1 MNIYLVGGAV
11 RDMLLGRLPREWD
24 YAFDGSREAFL
35 STHPGAEIAGAVRV
49 CLWQGCEFMPL
60 RGGSL
65 HADLHARDLTI
76 NALALDAAGRLH
88 CHPQALGDL
97 RHRLLRPAS
106 SSALADDPGRA
117 FRLARFAACLPDW
130 QLAPEAEDQLRR
142 LDPAALAALPAE
154 RVGRELLKAL
164 AGPAPSRFLRVLA
177 AGGCLSPWLAELDE
191 AARIPAGPPRWHGKN
206 SVLDHTCEVM
216 DRCAGDALAVWMA
229 LCHDLG
235 KLRTP
240 ADNWPHHYGHD
251 ALGVPVAQ
259 ELCRRLAL
267 SNLHLKAAETACAD
281 HMCAGRY
288 GELRTGTRRDILWR
302 VERRG
307 LSRPFWRLVD
317 ADSRRQWSLRA
328 EKELAVLLAV
338 RLPEEWRDRGPESA
352 RQLRDLQCA
361 ALQEEMRAPDYRLT
375 ARCCLQ
381 YHLNEHALD
390 HVDVGEGIVTLDRS
404 GISYEGTAEGAPLA
418 FHYPLSDFYKLPF
431 APGRRFELPPA
442 PRVTAIRTL
451 EPAAIWKFVLA
462 LPLLQQ
468 ATCKAPENI

>member
-130 QLAPEAEDQLRR
+130 QLAPEAEDQLRL

-177 AGGCLSPWLAELDE
+177 AGGCLSPWFAELDE

-328 EKELAVLLAV
+328 EKELAILLAV

-361 ALQEEMRAPDYRLT
+361 ALAESRCRGLLFFAGGGTPFTRAKRGSPSRALPFPKRALPGNMSCRGDTT
-375 ARCCLQ
+375 ARPSSTGPPARQ
-381 YHLNEHALD
+381 WGKTKDGQHGVSSPQTESAAL
-390 HVDVGEGIVTLDRS
+390 
-404 GISYEGTAEGAPLA
+404 
-418 FHYPLSDFYKLPF
+418 
-431 APGRRFELPPA
+431 PA
-442 PRVTAIRTL
+442 PRQA
-451 EPAAIWKFVLA
+451 PARASISG
-462 LPLLQQ
+462 P
-468 ATCKAPENI
+468 

>member
-130 QLAPEAEDQLRR
+130 QLAPEAEDQLRL
-142 LDPAALAALPAE
+142 LDPAALAALPTE

-177 AGGCLSPWLAELDE
+177 AGGCLSPWFAELDE

-216 DRCAGDALAVWMA
+216 DRCAGDAFAVWMA

-317 ADSRRQWSLRA
+317 ADSRRQWSLRT

-361 ALQEEMRAPDYRLT
+361 ALAE
-375 ARCCLQ
+375 
-381 YHLNEHALD
+381 
-390 HVDVGEGIVTLDRS
+390 S
-404 GISYEGTAEGAPLA
+404 GC
-418 FHYPLSDFYKLPF
+418 
-431 APGRRFELPPA
+431 R
-442 PRVTAIRTL
+442 
-451 EPAAIWKFVLA
+451 
-462 LPLLQQ
+462 
-468 ATCKAPENI
+468 

>member
-1 MNIYLVGGAV
+1 MNVYLVGGAV
-11 RDMLLGRLPREWD
+11 RDLLLGRLPREWD
-24 YAFDGSREAFL
+24 YAFDGSRQAFL
-35 STHPGAEIAGAVRV
+35 AEHPDAEAVGAVQV
-49 CLWQGCEFMPL
+49 CLWRGCEFMPL
-60 RGGSL
+60 RGASL
-65 HADLHARDLTI
+65 LDDLRARDLTI

-88 CHPQALGDL
+88 CHPQALHDL

-106 SSALADDPGRA
+106 PTALADDPGRA

-130 QLAPEAEDQLRR
+130 QLAPEAQDQLRR

-177 AGGCLSPWLAELDE
+177 AGGCLSPWFAELEE
-191 AARIPAGPPRWHGKN
+191 AARIPAGPPRWHGDN

-259 ELCRRLAL
+259 ALCRRLAL
-267 SNLHLKAAETACAD
+267 SNLHLKAAETACAE
-281 HMCAGRY
+281 HMRAGRY

-302 VERRG
+302 VDRRG
-307 LSRPFWRLVD
+307 LSRPFWRLAD
-317 ADSRRQWSLRA
+317 ADSRHEWSQRA
-328 EKELAVLLAV
+328 ERELTILRAV
-338 RLPEEWRDRGPESA
+338 RLPEAWRDRGPESA

-361 ALQEEMRAPDYRLT
+361 ALAE
-375 ARCCLQ
+375 
-381 YHLNEHALD
+381 
-390 HVDVGEGIVTLDRS
+390 S
-404 GISYEGTAEGAPLA
+404 GC
-418 FHYPLSDFYKLPF
+418 
-431 APGRRFELPPA
+431 R
-442 PRVTAIRTL
+442 
-451 EPAAIWKFVLA
+451 
-462 LPLLQQ
+462 
-468 ATCKAPENI
+468 